1 MQREDHIVHF
11 RDLLTFSLASN
22 DVTMNRS
29 DRDALMGALSAL
41 NWVLRPA
48 QPARCR
54 WTWPTPAGC
63 SCGGRRRHDAAVARV
78 DAADRPVD
86 GERLRLCQFATMS
99 CSLESRGRVRHYCGL
114 PVLVTL
120 AGGQAAAH

>member
-1 MQREDHIVHF
+1 VQREDHIVHF

-48 QPARCR
+48 QPGKVPLDMADAGRLFLR
-54 WTWPTPAGC
+54 WPAA
-63 SCGGRRRHDAAVARV
+63 S
-78 DAADRPVD
+78 
-86 GERLRLCQFATMS
+86 
-99 CSLESRGRVRHYCGL
+99 
-114 PVLVTL
+114 
-120 AGGQAAAH
+120 